1 MKPPPPIPHD
11 AGFVTPTANA
21 VATAASTALPPCF
34 RISTPACAASSLS
47 ETTIPC
53 VPTADRLAD
62 ESAAERFAGM
72 SAQIAADRKKSAEN
86 RKIATVAR
94 VYMSLEWNAELE
106 SIRILLTVDRVGR
119 K

>member
-11 AGFVTPTANA
+11 AGFVTPTASA

-53 VPTADRLAD
+53 VPTADR
-62 ESAAERFAGM
+62 FAGM

-86 RKIATVAR
+86 TKIATVAR
-94 VYMSLEWNAELE
+94 HKVSLEWNAELE
-106 SIRILLTVDRVGR
+106 SIRILLTADRVRR
-119 K
+119 KA